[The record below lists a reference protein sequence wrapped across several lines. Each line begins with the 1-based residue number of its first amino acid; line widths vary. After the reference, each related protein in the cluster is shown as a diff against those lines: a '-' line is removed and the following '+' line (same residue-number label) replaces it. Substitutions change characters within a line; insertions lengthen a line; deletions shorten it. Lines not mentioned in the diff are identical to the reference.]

1 MIWNVVYTISM
12 GKHGNQRVPMLVR
25 GTLQQLNDHLSAIS
39 RKTDNALIM
48 DYETRKAFQVKNILL
63 IEWSEVKK

>member
-12 GKHGNQRVPMLVR
+12 GKHGNQRVPTLFEGTEEEVIEWTQKGFKSSSLVVPK
-25 GTLQQLNDHLSAIS
+25 A
-39 RKTDNALIM
+39 RKGFPVD
-48 DYETRKAFQVKNILL
+48 NILL